1 MTTLPNESK
10 PYTFDR
16 VVRLTLTVGL
26 FVGIVWL
33 MWYLSDILIPFVV
46 ALLLAY
52 LLNPLVSLVQRKV
65 KSRLASVMI
74 SLILVACLVFL
85 IALLVIPM
93 IVGEIGNTG
102 RILSEVATNSA
113 LAERAAKLLPSD
125 LWEVIRNYAARDEVR
140 EFFNT
145 KNIWKITET
154 VASKFLPG
162 VWGLITGTASFIMG
176 LVGLLVIGL
185 YLIFILL
192 DYEKLSRS
200 WGDLLP
206 GAYRERIK
214 EFASE
219 FEKAMSRYFRAQ
231 AAVAS
236 IVGILFAIG
245 FSIIDLPMGILLG
258 LFVGLL
264 NMVPY
269 LQIIGLIPAFFL
281 ALVQALE
288 AGSGLWVALGLTVLV
303 FAVVQVIQDTI
314 LTPKIM
320 GKVTGLNPAMILLSL
335 SVWGKLLGFLGLII
349 ALPMTCL
356 FLAYYRRFIISV
368 PSEAPPPTSERETS
382 GNRPEGGI

>member
-1 MTTLPNESK
+1 MTTLPKEGK

-16 VVRLTLTVGL
+16 VVRLMLTVGL
-26 FVGIVWL
+26 FAGIVWL

-52 LLNPLVSLVQRKV
+52 LLNPLVTMVQKKV

-74 SLILVACLVFL
+74 SLILVACLVIL
-85 IALLVIPM
+85 IALLIIPL
-93 IVGEIGNTG
+93 IISEIGNTG

-113 LAERAAKLLPSD
+113 LAERAAKLLPSE
-125 LWEVIRNYAARDEVR
+125 LWVVIRDYAAKEEVR
-140 EFFNT
+140 DLFNT
-145 KNIWKITET
+145 ENIWKIAET
-154 VASKFLPG
+154 LARKFLPG
-162 VWGLITGTASFIMG
+162 IWGLITGTASFVMG

-192 DYEKLSRS
+192 DYQKLSNS

-206 GAYRERIK
+206 SAYRERIK
-214 EFASE
+214 EFVSE

-245 FSIIDLPMGILLG
+245 FTIIDLPMGILLG

-288 AGSGLWVALGLTVLV
+288 AGSGLWMALGLTALV
-303 FAVVQVIQDTI
+303 FAVVQIIQDTL

-356 FLAYYRRFIISV
+356 FLAYYRRFIIST
-368 PSEAPPPTSERETS
+368 PSEAPPTTPD
-382 GNRPEGGI
+382 I

>member
-1 MTTLPNESK
+1 MTTLPKESK

-26 FVGIVWL
+26 FVGFVWL

-93 IVGEIGNTG
+93 IVSEIGNTG
-102 RILSEVATNSA
+102 RILSEVTTNSA
-113 LAERAAKLLPSD
+113 LAERAARLLPSD
-125 LWEVIRNYAARDEVR
+125 LWKVIRDYAARDEVR
-140 EFFNT
+140 ELFNT
-145 KNIWKITET
+145 ENIWKITET
-154 VASKFLPG
+154 VARKFLPG

-192 DYEKLSRS
+192 DYEKISRS

-214 EFASE
+214 EFAGE

-236 IVGILFAIG
+236 IVGILFAVG

-288 AGSGLWVALGLTVLV
+288 AGSGPWMALGLTVLV

-368 PSEAPPPTSERETS
+368 PSETTPPTADIKGSIE
-382 GNRPEGGI
+382 

>member
-1 MTTLPNESK
+1 MTTLPRESK

-26 FVGIVWL
+26 FVGFVWL

-85 IALLVIPM
+85 IALLVVPM
-93 IVGEIGNTG
+93 IVSEIGNTG
-102 RILSEVATNSA
+102 RILSEVTTNSA
-113 LAERAAKLLPSD
+113 LAERAARLLPSD
-125 LWEVIRNYAARDEVR
+125 LWKVIRDYAARDEVR
-140 EFFNT
+140 ELFNT
-145 KNIWKITET
+145 ENIWKITET
-154 VASKFLPG
+154 VARKFLPG

-192 DYEKLSRS
+192 DYEKISRS

-214 EFASE
+214 EFAGE

-236 IVGILFAIG
+236 IVGILFAVG

-288 AGSGLWVALGLTVLV
+288 AGSGPWMALGLTVLV

-368 PSEAPPPTSERETS
+368 PSETTPPTADIKGSIE
-382 GNRPEGGI
+382 

>member
-1 MTTLPNESK
+1 
-10 PYTFDR
+10 
-16 VVRLTLTVGL
+16 
-26 FVGIVWL
+26 
-33 MWYLSDILIPFVV
+33 
-46 ALLLAY
+46 
-52 LLNPLVSLVQRKV
+52 
-65 KSRLASVMI
+65 
-74 SLILVACLVFL
+74 
-85 IALLVIPM
+85 
-93 IVGEIGNTG
+93 
-102 RILSEVATNSA
+102 
-113 LAERAAKLLPSD
+113 
-125 LWEVIRNYAARDEVR
+125 
-140 EFFNT
+140 
-145 KNIWKITET
+145 
-154 VASKFLPG
+154 
-162 VWGLITGTASFIMG
+162 MG

-219 FEKAMSRYFRAQ
+219 FEKA
-231 AAVAS
+231 
-236 IVGILFAIG
+236 ILFALG
-245 FSIIDLPMGILLG
+245 FSIIDLRMGILLG

-288 AGSGLWVALGLTVLV
+288 AGSSLWMALGLTALV
-303 FAVVQVIQDTI
+303 FAVVQIIQDTI